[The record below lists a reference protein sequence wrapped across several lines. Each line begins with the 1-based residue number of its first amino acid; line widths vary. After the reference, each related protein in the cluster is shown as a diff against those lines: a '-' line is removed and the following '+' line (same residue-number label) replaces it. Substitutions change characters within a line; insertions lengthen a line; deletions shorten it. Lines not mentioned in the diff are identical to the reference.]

1 MSLGGLHSRQDMCL
15 HDQEVTN
22 TVSTY
27 NMLVVNSNTVIIKGF
42 GASNSLHISVLTEDI
57 SGLRSALNDGSMAS

>member
-1 MSLGGLHSRQDMCL
+1 MCL
-15 HDQEVTN
+15 HVQEVTN
-22 TVSTY
+22 IVSTY

-42 GASNSLHISVLTEDI
+42 GGSNSLHISVLAEDI

>member
-1 MSLGGLHSRQDMCL
+1 MCL

-22 TVSTY
+22 IVSTY

-42 GASNSLHISVLTEDI
+42 GASNSLHIRVLTEDI